1 MLLIGWKYA
10 ASNQKHYP
18 DPVVTRHQYG
28 ISARVSQKPFRGET
42 SGSIAKCRLFSQA
55 SSSGAL
61 WSLIFVV
68 CFRAVWNKNQFN
80 FCFDFRLKG
89 LLCEGSKE
97 SPILHLRLLEPHETF
112 EEDEEKLKEV
122 VALVSCL
129 CCLSHLF
136 ANGRCSLW
144 DNGHGYENVT

>member
-1 MLLIGWKYA
+1 MSTVFSGQFLKCIM
-10 ASNQKHYP
+10 
-18 DPVVTRHQYG
+18 
-28 ISARVSQKPFRGET
+28 VSYLC
-42 SGSIAKCRLFSQA
+42 SLFSYGVKQI
-55 SSSGAL
+55 S
-61 WSLIFVV
+61 I
-68 CFRAVWNKNQFN
+68 QFL
-80 FCFDFRLKG
+80 FGFRLKG

-136 ANGRCSLW
+136 ANRKCSL
-144 DNGHGYENVT
+144 

>member
-28 ISARVSQKPFRGET
+28 ISARVSQTPFRGET
-42 SGSIAKCRLFSQA
+42 SGSIAKCRLFSQT
-55 SSSGAL
+55 SSSSPS

-68 CFRAVWNKNQFN
+68 CFRTVWNKNQFN
-80 FCFDFRLKG
+80 FCFGFRLKG

-136 ANGRCSLW
+136 VNGKCSLQ
-144 DNGHGYENVT
+144 DNGHGYENVS